1 MSSVSVT
8 DLSQTQNDV
17 FKKPVNLPTTITLSQ
32 EKIER
37 IRAGETPA
45 NPQLSQEA
53 IDKSEKEML
62 QTRNSIIEL
71 NQSKTNA
78 IVNDIDTYFSGMLS
92 QSSLSSLDMGGLIS
106 EALQTPGGSGNSTT
120 LSMDLSLTQAKLN
133 FLAQKFVPIEHQA
146 ASVAEIN
153 NYLAKK
159 TDDQDDI
166 VKDMTSRSLAIA
178 KQYGDTAGEKSL
190 SEQLMQL
197 NAGQHETQNERRDM
211 LSLTNSI
218 TDSSVWFTG
227 LRQRSGAGNETDFF
241 KDIASSHVAKLQQ
254 QWEKFTTMVSVI
266 TA

>member
-17 FKKPVNLPTTITLSQ
+17 FKKTVNLSTSITLSQ

-37 IRAGETPA
+37 MRAGETPA

-120 LSMDLSLTQAKLN
+120 LSMDLSLTRANL
-133 FLAQKFVPIEHQA
+133 LAQKFVPSEHQA

-178 KQYGDTAGEKSL
+178 KQYGDTAGGSA
-190 SEQLMQL
+190 S
-197 NAGQHETQNERRDM
+197 
-211 LSLTNSI
+211 
-218 TDSSVWFTG
+218 
-227 LRQRSGAGNETDFF
+227 
-241 KDIASSHVAKLQQ
+241 ASS
-254 QWEKFTTMVSVI
+254 
-266 TA
+266 

>member
-8 DLSQTQNDV
+8 DLSQTQTDV
-17 FKKPVNLPTTITLSQ
+17 FKKPVNTPVSIPLSQ

-37 IRAGETPA
+37 MRAGETPVT
-45 NPQLSQEA
+45 PQLSQDA
-53 IDKSEKEML
+53 IDKSQKALL
-62 QTRNSIIEL
+62 QARNTNIEL
-71 NQSKTNA
+71 NTSKANA

-92 QSSLSSLDMGGLIS
+92 HSSLSSLDMGGLIS
-106 EALQTPGGSGNSTT
+106 EALQTPDGSGNSTT

-133 FLAQKFVPIEHQA
+133 LLVQKFVPTEHQA

-153 NYLAKK
+153 HYLAKK

-190 SEQLMQL
+190 SEQLLQL

-211 LSLTNSI
+211 LSLTNST
-218 TDSSVWFTG
+218 TDSSAWFSG
-227 LRQRSGAGNETDFF
+227 LRQGIGTRNDADFF
-241 KDIASSHVAKLQQ
+241 KDIASGHVAKLQQ
-254 QWEKFTTMVSVI
+254 QWATFMQSVNAI
-266 TA
+266 AV